1 MALELTC
8 MLEAGEGTVA
18 VPWYPFETLDVG
30 GTGVEF
36 DETGGTLGADDFEW
50 NSCRK
55 LASLRIFFT
64 GFALAGVVPEEVG
77 VWKQDKHLTETSEF
91 FRK

>member
-18 VPWYPFETLDVG
+18 VPWYPFVTLDVG

-36 DETGGTLGADDFEW
+36 DETGGTLGVDDLEW
-50 NSCRK
+50 NS
-55 LASLRIFFT
+55 
-64 GFALAGVVPEEVG
+64 
-77 VWKQDKHLTETSEF
+77 
-91 FRK
+91 